1 MGFVYGGGYSWIA
14 NQRGLGSDTVVSFDL
29 VLPNGT
35 FTTVSEKSDS
45 DLFFGLKGGLNNF
58 GIITGVTMKTFPIG
72 DVWVSGL
79 FLPRALVFESY

>member
-1 MGFVYGGGYSWIA
+1 MSGMGLVYGGGYSWLT
-14 NQRGLGSDTVVSFDL
+14 NQQGLGSDTIMSFDL

-35 FTTVSEKSDS
+35 SSVVTEKSDS

-72 DVWVSGL
+72 DIWVRVAISQ
-79 FLPRALVFESY
+79 